1 MRAIRVKRQQKMRV
15 GLIDCDSHNFF
26 NFSLMKISFYH
37 KQMENTV
44 EFTDMGTY
52 YDVLY
57 VSKIFTESKEPE
69 LPDYSVMFWG
79 GSGYDLENRLPE
91 EIENC
96 YPELTKD
103 TAYGFLTRG
112 CPRKNHSFCIT
123 LEKDGYISR
132 KAADLSGF

>member
-1 MRAIRVKRQQKMRV
+1 MRAIRVKRQQKRRV

-69 LPDYSVMFWG
+69 MSTDYGRMLLNG
-79 GSGYDLENRLPE
+79 IGY
-91 EIENC
+91 
-96 YPELTKD
+96 ELD
-103 TAYGFLTRG
+103 
-112 CPRKNHSFCIT
+112 N
-123 LEKDGYISR
+123 
-132 KAADLSGF
+132 

>member
-69 LPDYSVMFWG
+69 MSSDYGRMLLNG
-79 GSGYDLENRLPE
+79 IGYEGD
-91 EIENC
+91 
-96 YPELTKD
+96 
-103 TAYGFLTRG
+103 
-112 CPRKNHSFCIT
+112 
-123 LEKDGYISR
+123 
-132 KAADLSGF
+132 

>member
-1 MRAIRVKRQQKMRV
+1 MIVTV
-15 GLIDCDSHNFF
+15 IIFF

-69 LPDYSVMFWG
+69 MSSDYGRMLLNG
-79 GSGYDLENRLPE
+79 IGY
-91 EIENC
+91 
-96 YPELTKD
+96 ELD
-103 TAYGFLTRG
+103 
-112 CPRKNHSFCIT
+112 N
-123 LEKDGYISR
+123 
-132 KAADLSGF
+132 